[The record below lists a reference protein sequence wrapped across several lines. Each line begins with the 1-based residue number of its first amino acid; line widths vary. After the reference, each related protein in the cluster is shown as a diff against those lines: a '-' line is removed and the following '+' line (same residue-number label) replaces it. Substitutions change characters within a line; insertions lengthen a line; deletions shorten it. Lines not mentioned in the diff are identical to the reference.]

1 MPKDLKNLENIIN
14 YKFKDSTILHQC
26 LTHKSFDPLNNNEK
40 LEFLGDR
47 VLGLIISE
55 KLLELYPNYNEGKLD
70 KKFAS
75 LVNRKKCLEISK
87 IINLEK
93 FIITGNKGKK
103 IIIEDKIISDA
114 CEALIGGIYLDRGIG
129 FSRKF
134 ILKFWNKDLNLND
147 LNLIDSKTKLQEYS
161 LKIFKKLPEYKLLSN
176 TGPRHKPLFKI
187 GVKLLDTKFVSA
199 TGHSKKDAEQNAAK
213 LLLRDIKL

>member
-75 LVNRKKCLEISK
+75 LVNKKKCLEISK

-187 GVKLLDTKFVSA
+187 AVKLPNTKFVSA
-199 TGHSKKDAEQNAAK
+199 SGNSKKDAEQNAAK
-213 LLLRDIKL
+213 LLLKDINI

>member
-1 MPKDLKNLENIIN
+1 MFADFKELEKIIN
-14 YKFKDSTILHQC
+14 YKFKNKKILIQC
-26 LTHKSFDPLNNNEK
+26 LTHKSYDSLNNNEK

-55 KLLELYPNYNEGKLD
+55 KLFELYPDYNEGKLD

-87 IINLEK
+87 IINLGK
-93 FIITGNKGKK
+93 FVIIGNQGKK
-103 IIIEDKIISDA
+103 TIIEDKIISDA
-114 CEALIGGIYLDRGIG
+114 CEALIGGIYLDRGIE

-134 ILKFWNKDLNLND
+134 ILKFWNDYLYQND
-147 LNLIDSKTKLQEYS
+147 LNLIDPKTKLQEYS

-187 GVKLLDTKFVSA
+187 AVKLLDTKFVSA
-199 TGHSKKDAEQNAAK
+199 SGYSKKDAEQNAAK
-213 LLLRDIKL
+213 LLLMDIKL

>member
-1 MPKDLKNLENIIN
+1 MVKNFKELEKIIH
-14 YKFKDSTILHQC
+14 YKFKNNQILAQC
-26 LTHKSFDPLNNNEK
+26 LKHKSCDSLNNNEK

-47 VLGLIISE
+47 VLGVIISE
-55 KLLELYPNYNEGKLD
+55 KLFELYPDYNEGKLD

-87 IINLEK
+87 LINLEK
-93 FIITGNKGKK
+93 FIITANKGKK
-103 IIIEDKIISDA
+103 TIIEDKIISDA
-114 CEALIGGIYLDRGIG
+114 CEALIGGIYLDRGIES
-129 FSRKF
+129 SRKF
-134 ILKFWNKDLNLND
+134 ILKFWNEYLQQED
-147 LNLIDSKTKLQEYS
+147 LNLIDAKTKLQEYS

-187 GVKLLDTKFVSA
+187 AVKLLDTKFVSS

>member
-1 MPKDLKNLENIIN
+1 MFADFKELEKTIN
-14 YKFKDSTILHQC
+14 YKFKNNKILIQC
-26 LTHKSFDPLNNNEK
+26 LTHKSYDPLNNNEK

-55 KLLELYPNYNEGKLD
+55 KLFKLYPDYTEGKLD

-87 IINLEK
+87 LINLEK
-93 FIITGNKGKK
+93 FIITANKGKK
-103 IIIEDKIISDA
+103 TIIEDKIISDA
-114 CEALIGGIYLDRGIG
+114 CEALIGGIYLDRGIES
-129 FSRKF
+129 SRKF
-134 ILKFWNKDLNLND
+134 ILKFWNEYLKQDD
-147 LNLIDSKTKLQEYS
+147 LNLIDAKTKLQEYS

-187 GVKLLDTKFVSA
+187 AVKLLDTKFVSA

-213 LLLRDIKL
+213 LLLRDVKI

>member
-1 MPKDLKNLENIIN
+1 MLKNLSRLEKIIN
-14 YKFKDSTILHQC
+14 FKFRNDKTLLQS
-26 LTHKSFDPLNNNEK
+26 LTHKSYDSLNNNEK

-55 KLLELYPNYNEGKLD
+55 KLLELYPDYNEGKLD

-75 LVNRKKCLEISK
+75 LVNRKKCLEIGK

-93 FIITGNKGKK
+93 FIIINNPKK
-103 IIIEDKIISDA
+103 KMIIEDKILSDA
-114 CEALIGGIYLDRGIG
+114 CEALIGAIYLDSGLKSART
-129 FSRKF
+129 F
-134 ILKFWNKDLNLND
+134 ILKFWNDHLNQSD
-147 LNLIDSKTKLQEYS
+147 INLIDPKTKLQEYS

-187 GVKLLDTKFVSA
+187 AVKLSDTKFVSA
-199 TGHSKKDAEQNAAK
+199 TGHNKKDAEQNAAK
-213 LLLRDIKL
+213 LLLMDIKL

>member
-1 MPKDLKNLENIIN
+1 MFKDFNELEKIIN
-14 YKFKDSTILHQC
+14 YKFKNNKILVQC
-26 LTHKSFDPLNNNEK
+26 LKHKSCDPLNNNEK

-55 KLLELYPNYNEGKLD
+55 KLLELYPDYNEGKLD

-87 IINLEK
+87 IINIEK
-93 FIITGNKGKK
+93 FIITAKQGKK
-103 IIIEDKIISDA
+103 GIIEDKILSDA
-114 CEALIGGIYLDRGIG
+114 CEALIGGIYLDTGIKG
-129 FSRKF
+129 TRKF
-134 ILKFWNKDLNLND
+134 ILKFWNEHLKQDD
-147 LNLIDSKTKLQEYS
+147 LNLIDPKTKLQEYS

-187 GVKLLDTKFVSA
+187 AVKLLDTKFVSA
-199 TGHSKKDAEQNAAK
+199 SGHSKKDAEQNAAK
-213 LLLRDIKL
+213 LLLMDIKL

>member
-93 FIITGNKGKK
+93 FIIIGNQNKK
-103 IIIEDKIISDA
+103 NSIQDKIISDA
-114 CEALIGGIYLDRGIG
+114 CEALIGGIYLDNGIVS
-129 FSRKF
+129 SRKF
-134 ILKFWNKDLNLND
+134 ILNFWNEYLNKDDINLVD
-147 LNLIDSKTKLQEYS
+147 PKTKLQEYS
-161 LKIFKKLPEYKLLSN
+161 LKIFKTLPLYKLLSN

-187 GVKLLDTKFVSA
+187 AVKLVDTKFVSA
-199 TGHSKKDAEQNAAK
+199 SGNSKKEAEQNAAK
-213 LLLRDIKL
+213 LLLKDINI